1 MWTALARHL
10 KPDKDGNCAVGNFVH
25 LDSQQNIVF
34 DARKQKTPIAL
45 VGLKDAVV
53 VQTDDATL
61 VADKSQAQ
69 KVKQLAELLAADK
82 RLRKWT

>member
-25 LDSQQNIVF
+25 LDSQRNIVF
-34 DARKQKTPIAL
+34 DARSRRTPIAL
-45 VGLKDAVV
+45 VGLKDAIV

-61 VADKSQAQ
+61 VADKNQAQ
-69 KVKQLAELLAADK
+69 KVKRLTELLAADK